1 MSYKIVQHET
11 RWNVGVVKEPLIH
24 RIHAYPAKFPAF
36 ITEKAVAVARENGVC
51 VRTVADVFCGC
62 GTTAYEAKKLGL
74 NFWGCD
80 INPVATLIA
89 RVKSSS
95 HDIDEIKLAFDEIKL
110 RYAKYLRE
118 VDCGDV
124 PERLKYWFE
133 EERQRELKALLLS
146 IRALPNVAVREFFTV
161 AFSNILKATSRWLAK
176 SIKPQVDPSKITH
189 DAWTEFSKQVT
200 FMIKAVEQA
209 GLRPKGKTQIK
220 TKNLLTVSARSAL
233 ADVIVTSPP
242 YVTSYEY
249 ADLHQLSTLWLGY
262 ASDYR
267 TLRKGTIGSMFR
279 ERESSSNQTSLN
291 CVGRDIIACLR
302 EADKSKA
309 SASERYFRDMAK
321 TVEKCKSILRP
332 GGMVF
337 FVIGDTEYKGVKVKN
352 SEFLAQCMV
361 DQGFENV
368 TMEKRQITGK
378 ILTPYRNEKGRFS
391 KDHNAAMKIYA
402 EEYVLMGRKSNVGN

>member
-1 MSYKIVQHET
+1 MSYKIVQYET
-11 RWNVGVVKEPLIH
+11 RWNAGAVKEPLIH

-36 ITEKAVAVARENGVC
+36 ITEKAIEVARENGVC
-51 VRTVADVFCGC
+51 VKTIADVFCGC

-74 NFWGCD
+74 DFWGCD

-95 HDIDEIKLAFDEIKL
+95 HNVDEIKLAFEEIKA
-110 RYAKYLRE
+110 RYAELLRE
-118 VDCGDV
+118 VDCDDV
-124 PERLKYWFE
+124 PDRLKYWFE
-133 EERQRELKALLLS
+133 EERQRELKALLQS
-146 IRALPNVAVREFFTV
+146 IMVLPNVAIREFFTV
-161 AFSNILKATSRWLAK
+161 AFSNILKSTSRWLMK
-176 SIKPQVDPSKITH
+176 SIKPQVDPLKITR
-189 DAWTEFSKQVT
+189 DAWTEFSKQVS

-209 GLRPKGKTQIK
+209 GLRSIGKTQIK
-220 TKNLLTVSARSAL
+220 TKNLLSVSTRSAL

-267 TLRKGTIGSMFR
+267 SLRKGTIGSMFR
-279 ERESSSNQTSLN
+279 EHESCNIQTSLN
-291 CVGRDIIACLR
+291 RIGCDVIERLR
-302 EADKSKA
+302 EVDRSKA

-332 GGMVF
+332 GGMAF

-361 DQGFENV
+361 DDGFENV

-402 EEYVLMGRKSNVGN
+402 EEYVLMGRKSNG